1 MIRILNT
8 LLIAL
13 ILFVMSLDAKAE
25 DFTPAA
31 DALLNSGL
39 LTDAPPVAPR
49 TLAAKKKKKKAGL
62 SGRYSGLV
70 QVYTDTCGLL
80 SNPIRQIDYKV
91 TQKGG
96 GILVTTST
104 GNTFGG
110 TTVGKNRFRVTY
122 YDNFGG
128 YPATILIDFSSITK
142 SAASAY
148 VGFSIGYYGECVL
161 EAGGRISRK

>member
-1 MIRILNT
+1 MVRIFNT
-8 LLIAL
+8 FLIAA
-13 ILFVMSLDAKAE
+13 ILFALSLDAQAE

-31 DALLNSGL
+31 DAIQNSGL
-39 LTDAPPVAPR
+39 LTDTPAAAPR
-49 TLAAKKKKKKAGL
+49 TAAAKKKKKAGL

-70 QVYTDTCGLL
+70 QVYTDSCGVL

-91 TQKGG
+91 TQKGNG
-96 GILVTTST
+96 VLVTTST

-110 TTVGKNRFRVTY
+110 QTIGKNRFQVTY

-142 SAASAY
+142 KAASAY
-148 VGFSIGYYGECVL
+148 VGFSIGYYGECVV